1 MLFSIL
7 IFTILIDSRLKS
19 AMITTIDEKN
29 ELDEKRELDEV
40 SFLID
45 DYWRFQVID

>member
-1 MLFSIL
+1 MFSIL
-7 IFTILIDSRLKS
+7 KSTILIDSRWEIS
-19 AMITTIDEKN
+19 MITTIDEKSS

-45 DYWRFQVID
+45 DY